1 MLPQLPIDVVR
12 DRFAEFSSTL
22 PAIDG
27 LPIPQAITD
36 GSAWNW
42 AIGGV
47 VLAVAAL
54 WAMRR
59 ARRMAIAAAIGVA
72 GLLIAWNAGFLPLSA

>member
-12 DRFAEFSSTL
+12 DRFAESSSALSSLDCL
-22 PAIDG
+22 PVF
-27 LPIPQAITD
+27 QAIAG
-36 GSAWNW
+36 GSGWTW
-42 AIGGV
+42 AIGGA
-47 VLAVAAL
+47 VLAVATL
-54 WAMRR
+54 WTVRK

>member
-1 MLPQLPIDVVR
+1 MLPQLPIDAVR
-12 DRFAEFSSTL
+12 DRLAEFSSAI

-36 GSAWNW
+36 GSAW

-47 VLAVAAL
+47 VLAVAAI